1 MLSEPFL
8 ACYLDWFAMLRADR
22 LDEVEVPALLDA
34 AVAELEAL
42 HARYHN
48 GRISEAGLAY
58 GPGGRRR
65 PAVADLWAVDTRLL
79 ARGAGAPW

>member
-1 MLSEPFL
+1 VVVD
-8 ACYLDWFAMLRADR
+8 LDWLAMLRADR

-42 HARYHN
+42 HARCHN

-79 ARGAGAPW
+79 ARGSGAPW